1 MDSKG
6 WISINLIASFN
17 RVKQLTTDA
26 QMVKDVLSLSSLVE
40 VRDDHVRLANNA
52 WKSFVLPNATM
63 SAFEGEGAG
72 ASSILH
78 RPDQSTALDEAERDT
93 TEEEEEDDVEFVLV
107 RGEGAGSITSS

>member
-6 WISINLIASFN
+6 WIPINLIASFN

-40 VRDDHVRLANNA
+40 VRDDHVRLANDA
-52 WKSFVLPNATM
+52 WKSFVLPTAAT
-63 SAFEGEGAG
+63 SAFEGESADN
-72 ASSILH
+72 SLH
-78 RPDQSTALDEAERDT
+78 RPDQSVALDETEKDT

-107 RGEGAGSITSS
+107 RDEGAGSIASR